1 MKKIAIII
9 PTYNELDNIE
19 SLISA
24 ILVNLPDC
32 TIFVID
38 DSKNKDIGN
47 LIDSKKLKAKYFHRE
62 NAKGRG
68 SAVLFGF
75 RKALE
80 ENRYDI
86 FIKSNVNR
94 QIKIRCNSRIN
105 ENGK

>member
-24 ILVNLPDC
+24 ILINLPDC

-47 LIDSKKLKAKYFHRE
+47 LIDSKKLKAKYFHIE

-68 SAVLFGF
+68 SAVLFCMN
-75 RKALE
+75 KILNE
-80 ENRYDI
+80 KKVDLIVEMDTDLCSHPKELPNN
-86 FIKSNVNR
+86 IK
-94 QIKIRCNSRIN
+94 
-105 ENGK
+105 